1 MTPLERQ
8 LLTALAETLA
18 LVDTKNL
25 SPEQELIYVHAVEIL
40 AETMDNCS
48 DCVDY

>member
-18 LVDTKNL
+18 LIDTRTL
-25 SPEQELIYVHAVEIL
+25 SSEQELIYVHAVEVL
-40 AETMDNCS
+40 AETMDNC
-48 DCVDY
+48 DECVDY